1 MDEILI
7 KKQQGKLY
15 YTYIYVFKK
24 IKTNTYTLSL
34 VGQAHSIIKE
44 SYLEEFILRNFF
56 RNPKH

>member
-24 IKTNTYTLSL
+24 IKTSTCTLSP
-34 VGQAHSIIKE
+34 VGQAHF
-44 SYLEEFILRNFF
+44 Y
-56 RNPKH
+56 